1 MADDLL
7 ARAREGDARA
17 IARLITRVENGGE
30 QAREVLMSVAGSTR
44 RARII
49 GITGA
54 PGAGKSTTTAA
65 LVEAWRRR
73 DDRVAVLAVDP
84 SSPFTGGALLG
95 DRIRMQ
101 QHATDE
107 GVYIRSMASR
117 GHLGGLAAATPQVV
131 RILEAVGFDA
141 VIIETVGVGQSEV
154 EIAATA
160 DTSVVLVAP
169 GMGDAIQAAKAGI
182 LEIGDVFAVN
192 KADREGADATARELR
207 HMIELGVHGEWKPP
221 VVKTVASTGEGI
233 DALVEAID
241 QHGRW
246 LISSGHH
253 EQRRLRR
260 IAEEITALV
269 LGEARARLAR
279 RQADVDQLSA
289 DVLAGR
295 CDAFTAAGRLGAD
308 ATADG
313 TAHERADFG

>member
-30 QAREVLMSVAGSTR
+30 QAREVLMSVARSTS

-246 LISSGHH
+246 LISSGHQ
-253 EQRRLRR
+253 ERRRLRR

-308 ATADG
+308 GTEAATTDIC
-313 TAHERADFG
+313 

>member
-1 MADDLL
+1 
-7 ARAREGDARA
+7 
-17 IARLITRVENGGE
+17 
-30 QAREVLMSVAGSTR
+30 
-44 RARII
+44 
-49 GITGA
+49 
-54 PGAGKSTTTAA
+54 
-65 LVEAWRRR
+65 
-73 DDRVAVLAVDP
+73 
-84 SSPFTGGALLG
+84 
-95 DRIRMQ
+95 
-101 QHATDE
+101 
-107 GVYIRSMASR
+107 
-117 GHLGGLAAATPQVV
+117 
-131 RILEAVGFDA
+131 

>member
-1 MADDLL
+1 MAEDLL
-7 ARAREGDARA
+7 ARARQGDARS

-30 QAREVLMSVAGSTR
+30 QAREVLMSLPGS

-49 GITGA
+49 GVTGA
-54 PGAGKSTTTAA
+54 PGAGKSTTTSA
-65 LVEAWRRR
+65 LVQAWRRR
-73 DDRVAVLAVDP
+73 HERVAVLAVDP

-101 QHATDE
+101 QHATDP

-131 RILEAVGFDA
+131 RVLEAVGFDA

-169 GMGDAIQAAKAGI
+169 GMGDAVQAAKAGI

-207 HMIELGVHGEWKPP
+207 HMIELGVRGQWKPP
-221 VVKTVASTGEGI
+221 VVTTIASTGEGI
-233 DALVEAID
+233 EGLVDAID
-241 QHGRW
+241 AHGRW
-246 LISSGHH
+246 LVSSGQDR
-253 EQRRLRR
+253 QRRLHR
-260 IAEEITALV
+260 IRQEIVALV
-269 LGEARARLAR
+269 LGSVRERILAQGAELDRLS
-279 RQADVDQLSA
+279 VE
-289 DVLAGR
+289 VFEGR
-295 CDAFTAAGRLGAD
+295 CDPFTAA
-308 ATADG
+308 TALAPG
-313 TAHERADFG
+313 S